1 MNNSIPNMATDVVN
15 QYKNHFKGK
24 KNKKNTKSQR
34 KTWTLP

>member
-1 MNNSIPNMATDVVN
+1 MFNSYEQVAN

-24 KNKKNTKSQR
+24 NEKNTNSQR